1 MIRMMVTMRY
11 LSNDG
16 DGDGDFDGDDIT
28 MPAIHADIATKD
40 DDYDDDDIDK
50 VEGVEV
56 EEAYRVD
63 GDTRPQDVRVRLA
76 LSSSSSS

>member
-1 MIRMMVTMRY
+1 MMMY
-11 LSNDG
+11 L
-16 DGDGDFDGDDIT
+16 DDDDEKEE
-28 MPAIHADIATKD
+28 DIAKD
-40 DDYDDDDIDK
+40 DDDDNDIDK

-76 LSSSSSS
+76 LISL